1 MALLKTFIIV
11 INLIIQILCTYRQE
25 AYKFFDKFTL
35 VDLVNLSHKTYII
48 VKHLPQTIRKKKLF
62 NV

>member
-1 MALLKTFIIV
+1 MALLKTCLIV

-35 VDLVNLSHKTYII
+35 GDLVNLYHKT
-48 VKHLPQTIRKKKLF
+48 
-62 NV
+62 